1 MDRLTRVSP
10 SSSDRRLAT
19 VERVHDIPLV
29 RLLSMA
35 VTVALDELHPELDAG
50 GHPTLRPVHGYALNA
65 VLGGAD
71 TASAMAPHLGM
82 TKQGAARVV
91 QHLLDEGYVELDDG
105 SAGADARSKPLALTA
120 RGREAVALSVEVQ
133 QRIETEWAGLVGE
146 RRMATT
152 RRALEEAVH
161 HGRDDL
167 PAVRLGW

>member
-1 MDRLTRVSP
+1 MSRRRSP
-10 SSSDRRLAT
+10 TPVGT
-19 VERVHDIPLV
+19 VTAVPEIPLV

-35 VTVALDELHPELDAG
+35 VTVALEELHRELNAH

-65 VLGGAD
+65 VLNGRS
-71 TASAMAPHLGM
+71 TASAMAPLLGM

>member
-19 VERVHDIPLV
+19 VEQVHDIPLV

-35 VTVALDELHPELDAG
+35 VTVALDELHRELDAG

-91 QHLLDEGYVELDDG
+91 QHLLDEGYVEHVRTD
-105 SAGADARSKPLALTA
+105 ADARSKPLVLTD
-120 RGREAVALSVEVQ
+120 RGRDVVALSVEAQ
-133 QRIETEWAGLVGE
+133 ERIEEHWAVLVGE
-146 RRMATT
+146 RGMAGA
-152 RRALEEAVH
+152 RRALERAVR